1 MEAKVEKILVTLLRV
16 QSLMNTKG
24 SNDDIDRAIAE
35 IRREIGSNSDHV
47 LSLQITELVEKFA
60 KSSETLLIDLKEMKN
75 LIERLQTTID

>member
-1 MEAKVEKILVTLLRV
+1 MEKILVTLLRV

-60 KSSETLLIDLKEMKN
+60 KSSETLLKDLKEMKN

>member
-35 IRREIGSNSDHV
+35 IRREIGSNPDKI
-47 LSLQITELVEKFA
+47 LS
-60 KSSETLLIDLKEMKN
+60 N
-75 LIERLQTTID
+75 

>member
-60 KSSETLLIDLKEMKN
+60 KSSETLLKDLKEMKN